1 MVDYAYVH
9 NGHTRRTYH
18 FKKQMKKKCGNKL
31 FNIKNDKIN
40 KPCKNTFTRLLFLFG
55 GKNEIQR
62 MAHNMA

>member
-1 MVDYAYVH
+1 MFTMDTQGEH
-9 NGHTRRTYH
+9 IIL
-18 FKKQMKKKCGNKL
+18 KKQMKKKCGNKL
-31 FNIKNDKIN
+31 FNIINDKIN